1 MVGEQ
6 CNTLNWFL
14 GMLAIFTYVG
24 VEVTIQSNLGEL
36 LKSEAFGGYSN
47 SQIAPYISM
56 YWGSLMIGRWLEL
69 FLFLTQERH

>member
-14 GMLAIFTYVG
+14 VCWQYLLMSG

-36 LKSEAFGGYSN
+36 LNLKHLVVIVTLKLRLIYRC
-47 SQIAPYISM
+47 
-56 YWGSLMIGRWLEL
+56 IGDL
-69 FLFLTQERH
+69 